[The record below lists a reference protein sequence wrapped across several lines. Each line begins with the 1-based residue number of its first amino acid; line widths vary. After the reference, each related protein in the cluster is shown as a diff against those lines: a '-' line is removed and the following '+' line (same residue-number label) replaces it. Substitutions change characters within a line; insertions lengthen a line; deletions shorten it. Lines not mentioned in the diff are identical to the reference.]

1 MKTSIH
7 FLSYLAHLFVEWEMF
22 QTEIV
27 EKIKTRISYPFFFKE
42 NRAVY
47 EIIWKYFVEP
57 DRPQMTVWLM
67 HFVCWVTKATDTLRI
82 CNTYCFPRQQWL
94 HERDSLLGYTYIACL
109 VLDAQLITINIS
121 PYTYDLLYILR
132 DSTV

>member
-1 MKTSIH
+1 
-7 FLSYLAHLFVEWEMF
+7 
-22 QTEIV
+22 
-27 EKIKTRISYPFFFKE
+27 
-42 NRAVY
+42 VY
-47 EIIWKYFVEP
+47 EITWKCFVEP

-67 HFVCWVTKATDTLRI
+67 HIACWVTKATDTRSEYVILI
-82 CNTYCFPRQQWL
+82 AFPRQQWL

-109 VLDAQLITINIS
+109 VLDAQLLTINIL

>member
-1 MKTSIH
+1 MGNVSDRNCRENQNTHFVSI
-7 FLSYLAHLFVEWEMF
+7 
-22 QTEIV
+22 
-27 EKIKTRISYPFFFKE
+27 FFKE